1 MEAIGVEMRGSVG
14 RLLVAFTTKDGDMS
28 EQWLRDASTDWVRLL
43 QDRAE
48 RHADEVAYT
57 FLENGE
63 EPSERCTY
71 GEFRGRV
78 LALAVKLRQRCA
90 PRDRVLLLYP
100 PSVDYMVGFFA
111 CLCADLVAVPLFP
124 PRGTKHNLRLE
135 AIAQD
140 CAPNAALYSS
150 RRVAHKHEAIADQ
163 PALAA
168 LSFICSDELDV
179 ADAER
184 WVPPPV
190 DAGTIAF
197 LQYTSGSTGTPKGV
211 MVSHGNLSHNQL
223 ILQRSL
229 NTRHDTPIVSW
240 LPIYHDM
247 GLIAKM
253 LGTVWLGTH
262 GVFMTPAAFLQ
273 RPLRWLKAI
282 SRYRGYVSGA
292 PNFAF
297 DLCVEKISEE
307 QKRELDLSHWGA
319 LFSGAE
325 PIRLSSLERFAEAFA
340 GCGFSRRVLMPGY
353 GLAEATLVV
362 SLGHPS
368 SDSRLVNQQVN
379 KAELKLGRIVPESD
393 PAQSQSIVACGPTHP
408 ELGQS
413 VRIVDPVTR
422 QPCAPD
428 AVGEI
433 WVSGPSIAQ
442 GYWGREQQS
451 EDTFRARIVG
461 CDDEGPFL
469 RTGDLGF
476 VQDGLLYITGRIKDV
491 IIVHGSN
498 HYPQDIEGTVEAA
511 DPAINPAGAA
521 AFGYRNEATQQECV
535 VVVAEV
541 ARTSLRKIDPPQLA
555 RSIRRQVIE
564 AHEVVVSDVVLIRPG
579 ALPKSSSGK
588 VQRNRCRT
596 LYLAGELDAITDRAS
611 TANDAL
617 TESA

>member
-1 MEAIGVEMRGSVG
+1 MA
-14 RLLVAFTTKDGDMS
+14 
-28 EQWLRDASTDWVRLL
+28 EQWLEKASTDWVRLL
-43 QDRAE
+43 RDRAE
-48 RHADEVAYT
+48 RDGDKVAYT

-63 EPSERCTY
+63 VPSEQCTY
-71 GEFRGRV
+71 GEFRDRV
-78 LALAVKLRQRCA
+78 LALAVKLRRHCA

-100 PSVDYMVGFFA
+100 PCVDYMVGFFA

-150 RRVAHKHEAIADQ
+150 RRVAHRHEAIADQ

-168 LSFICSDELDV
+168 LTFICSDD
-179 ADAER
+179 ADIADGKL
-184 WVPPPV
+184 WTPPSV

-197 LQYTSGSTGTPKGV
+197 LQYTSGSTGLPKGV
-211 MVSHGNLSHNQL
+211 MVSHGNLSHNQM
-223 ILQRSL
+223 ILQTSL
-229 NTRHDTPIVSW
+229 RTRHDTPIVSW

-262 GVFMTPAAFLQ
+262 GVFMAPAAFLQ
-273 RPLRWLKAI
+273 RPLRWLKAV
-282 SRYRGYVSGA
+282 SRYRGYISGA

-297 DLCVEKISEE
+297 DLCVEKVTEE
-307 QKRELDLSHWGA
+307 QKRELDLSCWGA

-340 GCGFSRRVLMPGY
+340 SCGFSRDVLMPGY

-362 SLGHPS
+362 SLGHPAS
-368 SDSRLVNQQVN
+368 GERLVNQKVN
-379 KAELKLGRIVPESD
+379 KAELKQGRIVAESD
-393 PAQSQSIVACGPTHP
+393 PELAQSIVACGTTHAG
-408 ELGQS
+408 LGQS

-422 QPCAPD
+422 EACPPD

-433 WVSGPSIAQ
+433 WVSGPSVAQ
-442 GYWGREQQS
+442 GYWNREAQS
-451 EDTFRARIVG
+451 EETFRARIVG
-461 CDDEGPFL
+461 HEGEGPFL

-476 VQDGLLYITGRIKDV
+476 VQDGQLYITGRIKDV
-491 IIVHGSN
+491 IIVRGSN
-498 HYPQDIEGTVEAA
+498 HYPQDIEATVEAA
-511 DPAINPAGAA
+511 DPALNPAGAA
-521 AFGYRNEATQQECV
+521 AFGYRNETTQEECV

-541 ARTSLRKIDPPQLA
+541 ARTSLRRIDPQELA
-555 RSIRRQVIE
+555 RAIRRQVLE
-564 AHEVVVSDVVLIRPG
+564 AHEILVSDVVLIRPG

-588 VQRNRCRT
+588 VQRNHCRA
-596 LYLAGELDAITDRAS
+596 LYLARELDVVADRAGA
-611 TANDAL
+611 ANDAVA
-617 TESA
+617 EPA